1 MSNIEIVQIPVLED
15 NYIYLI
21 HEPVERVT
29 AVVDPAVVE
38 PVRDALAARGWKLD
52 LILNTHHHHDHTDGN
67 LELKS
72 IFGCK
77 AMALTGDAERI
88 PGIDRN
94 VSDKDTISIGKATA
108 RVLAVPG
115 HTRGHAAWWFE
126 DDHALFCGDTLF
138 ALGCGRLFEGDAE
151 QMWQSLDRL
160 RHLPPETLVYCAH
173 EYTEANARFALTLE
187 AENQEL
193 QGRARQVDRLRRQG
207 LPTVPST
214 LGDELATNPFL
225 RPESAEIRAH
235 LGLGADAENA
245 RVFAAIRSLK
255 DCF

>member
-1 MSNIEIVQIPVLED
+1 MSNIEILQLPVLED

-21 HEPVERVT
+21 HEPLERVT
-29 AVVDPAVVE
+29 AVVDPAVAE
-38 PVRDALAARGWKLD
+38 PVLAALAARGWTLD
-52 LILNTHHHHDHTDGN
+52 FILNTHHHADHTDGN
-67 LELKS
+67 LELKR
-72 IFGCK
+72 ITGCQ
-77 AMALTGDAERI
+77 AIALTGDAERI
-88 PGIDRN
+88 PGIDRAVADN
-94 VSDKDTISIGKATA
+94 DTVAIGKARA

-126 DDHALFCGDTLF
+126 EAHALFCGDTLF
-138 ALGCGRLFEGDAE
+138 ALGCGRLFEGDAG

-160 RHLPPETLVYCAH
+160 RGLPPETQVYCAH

-187 AENQEL
+187 AENPEL
-193 QGRARQVDRLRRQG
+193 QGRVRQVERLRRQS

-235 LGLGADAENA
+235 LGLGADAGNA
-245 RVFAAIRSLK
+245 KVFAAIRSLK

>member
-1 MSNIEIVQIPVLED
+1 MSNIEILQLSVLED
-15 NYIYLI
+15 NYVYLI
-21 HEPVERVT
+21 HEPVSGVT
-29 AVVDPAVVE
+29 AAVDPAVAA
-38 PVRDALAARGWKLD
+38 PVLEALNERGWKLD
-52 LILNTHHHHDHTDGN
+52 FILNTHHHADHTDGN
-67 LELKS
+67 LELKR
-72 IFGCK
+72 ITGCQVIGL
-77 AMALTGDAERI
+77 AGDAERI
-88 PGIDRN
+88 PGIDRVVADN
-94 VSDKDTISIGKATA
+94 DSVAIGEATA

-126 DDHALFCGDTLF
+126 DEHALFCGDTLF

-160 RHLPPETLVYCAH
+160 RRLPPETHVYCAH

-187 AENQEL
+187 AENPEL

-235 LGLGADAENA
+235 LGLDADAGDA
-245 RVFAAIRSLK
+245 KVFAAVRSLK